1 MTSVLTPLQLTAGAG
16 LLQNQGLIVNP
27 IFANVVNQYNTSNL
41 ITPLIQSFNLINVET
56 PPVTESTAN
65 LIKTIGSNTVPA
77 LGDSVG
83 PTYTNIVLTGNTNTG
98 FASLLLSDAALYLG
112 SGDLSKFVQAM
123 DYCQGYSSSGNDF
136 VNSALNSQNYLS
148 NTFTSFNSM
157 TSGGITDVN
166 SNPEL
171 WGADLLKLGSLWDMA
186 NLAELG
192 SPLALLRQLSK
203 LGGIT
208 PELSIAFASECVSL
222 DVVINF
228 KKPSTQVKD
237 TDQKLMYAAMKKI
250 TGTTLDHVLQVFGV
264 TTPNI
269 ETMADLL
276 NPYKLFPN
284 SFRTLAV
291 TDVENVSQLI
301 YLDSSGT
308 VNPNLAVSLPA
319 TYLKSLA

>member
-1 MTSVLTPLQLTAGAG
+1 MTSTLTPLQLTAGAG
-16 LLQNQGLIVNP
+16 LLQNQGLVINP

-65 LIKTIGSNTVPA
+65 LIKTIGSTTVPA
-77 LGDSVG
+77 LGDSVS
-83 PTYTNIVLTGNTNTG
+83 PTYTNIVLTGNTSTG
-98 FASLLLSDAALYLG
+98 FASLLLTDAALYLG
-112 SGDLSKFVQAM
+112 NGDLSKFVQAM
-123 DYCQGYSSSGNDF
+123 DTCEGYSSSGNDF
-136 VNSALNSQNYLS
+136 INSALNSQNYLS
-148 NTFTSFNSM
+148 NTFVGFNSM
-157 TSGGITDVN
+157 VSGGITDVN

-171 WGADLLKLGSLWDMA
+171 WGEDLLKLGALWDMA
-186 NLAELG
+186 NLDELG

-228 KKPSTQVKD
+228 KRPSNKVKD
-237 TDQKLMYAAMKKI
+237 TDQKLMYSAMQKI
-250 TGTTLDHVLQVFGV
+250 TGTTLDQVLQVFGV

-269 ETMADLL
+269 QTMADLL

-301 YLDSSGT
+301 YLDSAAT
-308 VNPNLAVSLPA
+308 VNPVLAISLPA
-319 TYLKSLA
+319 TYLKSLT

>member
-1 MTSVLTPLQLTAGAG
+1 MTSTLTPLQLTAGAG
-16 LLQNQGLIVNP
+16 LLQNQGLVINP
-27 IFANVVNQYNTSNL
+27 IFSNVVNQYNTSNL
-41 ITPLIQSFNLINVET
+41 ITPLIQSFNLINVEM

-65 LIKTIGSNTVPA
+65 LIKSIGSTTVPA
-77 LGDSVG
+77 LGDSVS

-98 FASLLLSDAALYLG
+98 FASLLLTDSALYLG
-112 SGDLSKFVQAM
+112 NGDLSKFVQAM
-123 DYCQGYSSSGNDF
+123 DACQGYSSSGNDF

-171 WGADLLKLGSLWDMA
+171 WGEDLLKLGSLWDMA
-186 NLAELG
+186 NLDELG

-228 KKPSTQVKD
+228 KKPSNKVKD
-237 TDQKLMYAAMKKI
+237 TDQKLMYAAMQKI

-269 ETMADLL
+269 NTMADLL

-301 YLDSSGT
+301 YLDSAGT
-308 VNPNLAVSLPA
+308 VNPALAVSLPA

>member
-1 MTSVLTPLQLTAGAG
+1 MTSTLTPLQLTAGAG
-16 LLQNQGLIVNP
+16 LLQNQGLIINP
-27 IFANVVNQYNTSNL
+27 VFANTVNQYNTSNL
-41 ITPLIQSFNLINVET
+41 ITPLIQSFNLINVVT
-56 PPVTESTAN
+56 PPVSDSTAN
-65 LIKTIGSNTVPA
+65 LIKTIGSTTVPA
-77 LGDSVG
+77 LGDTVS

-98 FASLLLSDAALYLG
+98 FTNLLLTDAALYLG
-112 SGDLSKFVQAM
+112 NGDLSKFVQAM
-123 DYCQGYSSSGNDF
+123 DACEGYSSSGNDF
-136 VNSALNSQNYLS
+136 INSALNSQNYLS
-148 NTFTSFNSM
+148 NTFVGFNSM
-157 TSGGITDVN
+157 VSGGITDVN

-171 WGADLLKLGSLWDMA
+171 WGTDLLKLGSLWDMA
-186 NLAELG
+186 NLNELG

-228 KKPSTQVKD
+228 KRPSNKVKD
-237 TDQKLMYAAMKKI
+237 TDQKLMYSAMKKI

-291 TDVENVSQLI
+291 TNVENVSQLI
-301 YLDSSGT
+301 YLDSAGT
-308 VNPNLAVSLPA
+308 VNPNLAVSLPE